1 MRPIRIGFLLLT
13 LVAAGC
19 SSSTALTTSTSTTT
33 TTARVSTTTTLPVD
47 PLTLL
52 IEELTTV
59 IETVRQLD
67 FRSPPDLVFVTDAEL
82 AVRVRA
88 LIEDELDPVETR
100 RDALLL
106 AALGLID
113 PGTDLATLYT
123 DLYSEQVVGFY
134 DGESGELVVP
144 IGDGE
149 LSQLQR
155 LTLVHEL
162 THALTDQH
170 FRFAGEMIE
179 LEDGQLFERLTAL
192 SAVAEGDAK
201 LTEALYMKTLARDA
215 QLEILQSSLEVDS
228 DVFYSTPRFLQ
239 ELLLF
244 PYTAGFDFVTDV
256 WESGGFEAVNALY
269 VDSPTTTEQIF
280 HPADFMA
287 GEQPVDVEPGEFVPD
302 GYDVV
307 ETSVWGQAAFRAM
320 FGQALDDAVAT
331 AAAVGWGGDTY
342 RLMWNGESDIVF
354 DLVFSGDSSI
364 DNEEMFEALDSFV
377 RRQIDGE
384 ITGLDDGYVE
394 VSGEDFAVVD
404 VSDGLIRFILATDPA
419 VGRLVVDSVAP

>member
-1 MRPIRIGFLLLT
+1 MRPTRIGILLLP

-19 SSSTALTTSTSTTT
+19 SSTALISSTSTTT
-33 TTARVSTTTTLPVD
+33 TTAEVSTTTTVPVD
-47 PLTLL
+47 PLTLV
-52 IEELTTV
+52 IDELTAVT
-59 IETVRQLD
+59 EAVRQLD
-67 FRSPPDLVFVTDAEL
+67 FLSPPDLVFVTDDEL
-82 AVRVRA
+82 AARVRA

-100 RDALLL
+100 RDGLLL
-106 AALGLID
+106 AALGLVD
-113 PGTDLATLYT
+113 PGTDLAALYA
-123 DLYSEQVVGFY
+123 DLYSEQVLGFY
-134 DGESGELVVP
+134 DGDTGELVVP

-170 FRFAGEMIE
+170 FGFADEMIE
-179 LEDGQLFERLTAL
+179 LEDDQLFEHLTAL

-201 LTEALYMKTLARDA
+201 LTETLYLATLARDD
-215 QLEILQSSLEVDS
+215 QLAILESSLEVDS
-228 DVFYSTPRFLQ
+228 DVFYRTPRFLQ

-244 PYTAGFDFVTDV
+244 PYTTGFDFVTDV
-256 WESGGFEAVNALY
+256 WESGGFEAVNGLY

-287 GEQPVDVEPGEFVPD
+287 GEPPADIDSGEFVPD

-307 ETSVWGQAAFRAM
+307 ESSVWGQAAFRAM

-342 RLMWNGESDIVF
+342 RLMWNGESEIVF

-364 DNEEMFEALDSFV
+364 DTDEMFEALAAFV
-377 RRQIDGE
+377 QRQIDGE
-384 ITGLDDGYVE
+384 LTDVDDGYIE
-394 VSGEDFAVVD
+394 VNGEDFAVVELSED
-404 VSDGLIRFILATDPA
+404 LIRFIVATDPVA
-419 VGRLVVDSVAP
+419 GRLVVDWVAP